1 MKNLLQIKQN
11 MCLLNMNYMNY
22 QKKLK
27 KEMSTKGLIKD
38 LINKY
43 SILNGAKYFSLEVLK
58 TYLIVTS
65 VNKYFKLLVTQ
76 LKFIRG
82 NLMESQENSTE
93 NITTS
98 DNTFAPTLVI
108 SYPLPN
114 AKFNG
119 DYLIIIF

>member
-1 MKNLLQIKQN
+1 MKNLLQIEQN
-11 MCLLNMNYMNY
+11 MCLLNMNYMDY

-58 TYLIVTS
+58 NYLIVTS

-76 LKFIRG
+76 LKFIR
-82 NLMESQENSTE
+82 
-93 NITTS
+93 
-98 DNTFAPTLVI
+98 
-108 SYPLPN
+108 
-114 AKFNG
+114 
-119 DYLIIIF
+119 

>member
-22 QKKLK
+22 QKQLK

-58 TYLIVTS
+58 NYLIVTS
-65 VNKYFKLLVTQ
+65 VNKYFKLLVT
-76 LKFIRG
+76 
-82 NLMESQENSTE
+82 
-93 NITTS
+93 
-98 DNTFAPTLVI
+98 
-108 SYPLPN
+108 
-114 AKFNG
+114 
-119 DYLIIIF
+119 

>member
-58 TYLIVTS
+58 NYLIVTS
-65 VNKYFKLLVTQ
+65 VNKYFKLLVT
-76 LKFIRG
+76 
-82 NLMESQENSTE
+82 
-93 NITTS
+93 
-98 DNTFAPTLVI
+98 
-108 SYPLPN
+108 
-114 AKFNG
+114 
-119 DYLIIIF
+119 

>member
-1 MKNLLQIKQN
+1 MKNLLQIEQN
-11 MCLLNMNYMNY
+11 MCLLNMNYMDY

-58 TYLIVTS
+58 NYLIVTS

-93 NITTS
+93 NIITS
-98 DNTFAPTLVI
+98 GNNFAPTLVI
-108 SYPLPN
+108 YYPLPN